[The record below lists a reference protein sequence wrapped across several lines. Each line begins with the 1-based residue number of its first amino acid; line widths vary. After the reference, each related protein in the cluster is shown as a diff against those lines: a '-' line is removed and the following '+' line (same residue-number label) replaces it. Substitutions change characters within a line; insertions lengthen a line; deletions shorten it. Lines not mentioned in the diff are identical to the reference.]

1 MSSGQSPQRKR
12 RSIGKSGAAF
22 RCGYELFMA
31 NLIWFERIVGRNC
44 RGSVGPADLRALLP
58 WKRKFDAAGNVL
70 RPSLS
75 ADKVLGSVLVNA
87 ACRGRR
93 GSCLNRNVQSASTTA
108 FIFCPWE

>member
-1 MSSGQSPQRKR
+1 
-12 RSIGKSGAAF
+12 
-22 RCGYELFMA
+22 MA

-108 FIFCPWE
+108 FIFCPWK